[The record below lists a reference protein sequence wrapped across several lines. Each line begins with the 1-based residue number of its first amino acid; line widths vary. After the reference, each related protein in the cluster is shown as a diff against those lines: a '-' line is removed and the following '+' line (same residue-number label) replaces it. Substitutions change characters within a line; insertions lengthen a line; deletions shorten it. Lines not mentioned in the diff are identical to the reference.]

1 MRHMPDGLNRIDT
14 FEKAKRYVES
24 TRPYMKGRSKGN
36 VPLGSQRRYDRS
48 LITFNGEAYFLNYY
62 ANPVVTLYEDGR
74 RRFSNCGWPSV
85 STISFLQET
94 SRSTDISFIG
104 GASKNYACI
113 KGIMYLV
120 TDHRKETPLIV
131 DADNNVISCVHE
143 TKHVLDN
150 EAFKSLKKRYADFIK
165 YTSDILMLSHD
176 VSDIVIVEKR
186 IDETLTATPHKTAC
200 FRGGTHKQKRDKFF
214 YELDQA
220 GMSANEDKLSAYYKL
235 ANQVIRGAA
244 HYIWN
249 SDLNK
254 YEAFASPKNLREFF
268 YKLLKFQ
275 FANHV
280 FRKEIIQP
288 NDKIVYDD
296 NLKYVQYQNQ

>member
-24 TRPYMKGRSKGN
+24 TRPYMKGRSKGQ

-48 LITFNGEAYFLNYY
+48 LITFRDGAYFLNYY

-74 RRFSNCGWPSV
+74 KRFSNCGWPSV
-85 STISFLQET
+85 STVSFLQET

-104 GASKNYACI
+104 GAGKNYAII

-120 TDHRKETPLIV
+120 SDHRNETPLIV
-131 DADNNVISCVHE
+131 DADNNVVSCVHE

-150 EAFKSLKKRYADFIK
+150 EAFKNLKKRYVDFIK
-165 YTSDILMLSHD
+165 YVCDIVTLSHD
-176 VSDIVIVEKR
+176 VSDIVIVETR
-186 IDETLTATPHKTAC
+186 GDMTLTATPHRTAH
-200 FRGGTHKQKRDKFF
+200 FRGSTHKQMRDKFF

-220 GMSANEDKLSAYYKL
+220 GILANEDKLSAYYKL
-235 ANQVIRGAA
+235 ATLTIRGAA
-244 HYIWN
+244 HFIWN
-249 SDLNK
+249 TELVK
-254 YEAFASPKNLREFF
+254 YEAFASPKNVREFF

-288 NDKIVYDD
+288 NSKVVFDD